1 MKGGEESGR
10 KERTE
15 EGREKDDVPG
25 QASKAYNTN
34 S

>member
-10 KERTE
+10 EERTE

-25 QASKAYNTN
+25 QSPKAYNMN